1 MKFKKSVFQAAVCCV
16 LMVMSMH
23 LSAGNDLPV
32 NGDFKGK
39 VSDKGVAQWEL
50 VSGKFRRLP
59 THDHDEFAVELSG
72 KAMMRSVM
80 VPVTGKVLKLEAEV
94 SGSGM
99 GRMGYAAFDRNGKLL
114 TAYADGVSFSAVS
127 RRSKVRASLPVA
139 DNAAFVAVVLVADN
153 GSIVMFED
161 VDAEFHGVRTS
172 GGSVVMK
179 GVAVIPL
186 ANDRFYRF
194 KELGNIPFGITLERG
209 GDVEFDVEAA
219 ERDLWQVT
227 SYDRKV
233 CRVELEHDRK
243 GIWPFHSYRAEVE
256 IVGVAPGS
264 CYVELTS
271 TSGKKMKVFVVVES
285 RR

>member
-1 MKFKKSVFQAAVCCV
+1 
-16 LMVMSMH
+16 MVMSMH

-32 NGDFKGK
+32 NGDFKGN
-39 VSDKGVAQWEL
+39 VSAEGVSGWEL

-59 THDHDEFAVELSG
+59 TRDHDEFALELTG
-72 KAMMRSVM
+72 KTMMRSVM
-80 VPVTGKVLKLEAEV
+80 VPVTGRVLKLEAEV

-99 GRMGYAAFDRNGKLL
+99 GRLGYAAFDRNGKVL
-114 TAYADGVSFSAVS
+114 TPYADGVSVSAVA
-127 RRSKVRASLPVA
+127 RRGKVRASLPVA
-139 DNAAFVAVVLVADN
+139 DSAAFVAVVLVSDSGAR
-153 GSIVMFED
+153 VVFED
-161 VDAEFHGVRTS
+161 VEAEFHGVRTS

-179 GVAVIPL
+179 NVAVIPL
-186 ANDRFYRF
+186 ADDGFYRF
-194 KELGNIPFGITLERG
+194 KDLGRVPFGITLERG

-219 ERDLWQVT
+219 ERDCWQVT

-233 CRVELEHDRK
+233 CRVKLEHDRK

-271 TSGKKMKVFVVVES
+271 TSGRKMKVFVVVET

>member
-16 LMVMSMH
+16 LMVMSTH

-32 NGDFKGK
+32 NVDFKGK

-172 GGSVVMK
+172 GSSVVMK

-194 KELGNIPFGITLERG
+194 KELGNIPFGITLVRG

-233 CRVELEHDRK
+233 CRVKLEHDRK
-243 GIWPFHSYRAEVE
+243 GVWPFKSYRAEVE
-256 IVGVAPGS
+256 IEGVAPGS

-271 TSGKKMKVFVVVES
+271 SSGKKMKVFVVVES